1 MNEPR
6 LSLARTFEVLVSHRD
21 EMSEVAAKEKISS
34 IRALEYKG
42 AAKDRA
48 HLRHQS
54 ESSTS
59 SLGRDGAGAKT
70 RAGLVGSRTLE
81 SY

>member
-1 MNEPR
+1 MSRGMNEPG

-21 EMSEVAAKEKISS
+21 EMSEVATEEKISS

-42 AAKDRA
+42 TAADRA

-54 ESSTS
+54 ESPTS
-59 SLGRDGAGAKT
+59 SLDRDGAGAKT
-70 RAGLVGSRTLE
+70 GVGLVGS
-81 SY
+81 

>member
-6 LSLARTFEVLVSHRD
+6 LSMVRTFEVLVSHRD
-21 EMSEVAAKEKISS
+21 EMSEVATEEKISS

-42 AAKDRA
+42 AAEDRA
-48 HLRHQS
+48 HLRYQS
-54 ESSTS
+54 ESPTS

-70 RAGLVGSRTLE
+70 RGGLVGS
-81 SY
+81 

>member
-1 MNEPR
+1 MSRGMNESR

-21 EMSEVAAKEKISS
+21 EMSEVATEEKISS

-42 AAKDRA
+42 AAEDRA

-54 ESSTS
+54 ESPTS

-70 RAGLVGSRTLE
+70 RVGLVWS
-81 SY
+81 

>member
-1 MNEPR
+1 MMNESR
-6 LSLARTFEVLVSHRD
+6 LPLERTFEILVSHCD
-21 EMSEVAAKEKISS
+21 EMSEVATEEEISS

-48 HLRHQS
+48 HLRHQF
-54 ESSTS
+54 ESPTS

-70 RAGLVGSRTLE
+70 RVGLVGS
-81 SY
+81 

>member
-6 LSLARTFEVLVSHRD
+6 LSLERTFKVLVSHRD
-21 EMSEVAAKEKISS
+21 GISEVAAEEKISS

-42 AAKDRA
+42 TAEDRA
-48 HLRHQS
+48 HLCHQS
-54 ESSTS
+54 ESPTS

-70 RAGLVGSRTLE
+70 RVGLVGS
-81 SY
+81 

>member
-1 MNEPR
+1 MNESY
-6 LSLARTFEVLVSHRD
+6 LSLERTFEVLISHRD
-21 EMSEVAAKEKISS
+21 EMSEVVTEAEISS

-42 AAKDRA
+42 AAEDRA

-54 ESSTS
+54 ESPTS

-70 RAGLVGSRTLE
+70 RVGLVWR
-81 SY
+81 

>member
-1 MNEPR
+1 MSRGMNEPH
-6 LSLARTFEVLVSHRD
+6 LSLACTFEVLVSDRD

-42 AAKDRA
+42 ATADRA
-48 HLRHQS
+48 HLCHQS
-54 ESSTS
+54 ETSTS

-70 RAGLVGSRTLE
+70 RVGLVGS
-81 SY
+81 